1 MQNNLETEL
10 RSGVSRF
17 SAYGKVSIS
26 ADTFPTDAVKAAS
39 GYTYKRVS
47 FPVSV
52 GDNNTIYVQMMGGY
66 SPKKPV
72 IYARNTDNDPIEV
85 NWDLRT
91 NENILENIA
100 DRSFVKVRLE
110 KDADGKLIEKKFL
123 SEFDAITY
131 MADHLK
137 DGQQVY
143 IGGDV
148 EYRHYN
154 GQIQRSF
161 NMTTVALDENEDRKP
176 SAQLSQTYLIDSTSV
191 DRDWEDQLEEK
202 KQLVVNAYVP
212 QYVGKHEGK
221 QIKKTLAFPQQF
233 VLKATDENMD
243 KRKAIVKRF
252 LLTDE
257 DVIRE
262 LSLLCDLVDGY
273 EESTGNV
280 ELSDDLKELIQL
292 GFMTEEAAEKQ
303 MTIGGNRVRETV
315 LVRPM
320 LRRNNGQPELMM
332 EDKYAPEAL
341 VFLQAI
347 MDDEEIDDP
356 FPPEDETAESTESK
370 DENVTTSFE
379 DDINAMFSL
388 KEKGY

>member
-257 DVIRE
+257 DVVRE

-280 ELSDDLKELIQL
+280 ELSDDLKELIKL

-347 MDDEEIDDP
+347 MDDEEVDDP
-356 FPPEDETAESTESK
+356 FPPEDETAKSTESK

-379 DDINAMFSL
+379 DDINAMFS
-388 KEKGY
+388 

>member
-131 MADHLK
+131 MADRLK

-257 DVIRE
+257 DVVRE

-280 ELSDDLKELIQL
+280 ELSDDLKELIKL

-347 MDDEEIDDP
+347 MDNEEVDDP
-356 FPPEDETAESTESK
+356 FPPEDETAKSTESK

-379 DDINAMFSL
+379 DDINAMFS
-388 KEKGY
+388 

>member
-131 MADHLK
+131 MADRLK

-233 VLKATDENMD
+233 VLKATDKNMD

-257 DVIRE
+257 DVVRE

-280 ELSDDLKELIQL
+280 ELSDDLKELIKL

-347 MDDEEIDDP
+347 MDNEEVDDP
-356 FPPEDETAESTESK
+356 FPPEDETAKSTESK

-379 DDINAMFSL
+379 DDINAMFS
-388 KEKGY
+388 

>member
-10 RSGVSRF
+10 RGGVSRF

-26 ADTFPTDAVKAAS
+26 ADTFPTDATKAAS

-110 KDADGKLIEKKFL
+110 KDADGMLIEKKFL

-176 SAQLSQTYLIDSTSV
+176 SAQLSQTYLIDNTSV
-191 DRDWEDQLEEK
+191 DSDWEDQLEEK

-257 DVIRE
+257 DVVRE

-280 ELSDDLKELIQL
+280 ELSDDLKELIKL

-347 MDDEEIDDP
+347 MDDEEVDDP
-356 FPPEDETAESTESK
+356 FPPEDETAKSTESK

-379 DDINAMFSL
+379 DDINAMFS
-388 KEKGY
+388 

>member
-1 MQNNLETEL
+1 MTQSNLETEL
-10 RSGVSRF
+10 HSGVSRF

-143 IGGDV
+143 IGGEV

-161 NMTTVALDENEDRKP
+161 NITTVGLDENEDRKS
-176 SAQLSQTYLIDSTSV
+176 SAQLTQT
-191 DRDWEDQLEEK
+191 
-202 KQLVVNAYVP
+202 
-212 QYVGKHEGK
+212 
-221 QIKKTLAFPQQF
+221 
-233 VLKATDENMD
+233 
-243 KRKAIVKRF
+243 
-252 LLTDE
+252 
-257 DVIRE
+257 
-262 LSLLCDLVDGY
+262 
-273 EESTGNV
+273 
-280 ELSDDLKELIQL
+280 
-292 GFMTEEAAEKQ
+292 
-303 MTIGGNRVRETV
+303 
-315 LVRPM
+315 
-320 LRRNNGQPELMM
+320 
-332 EDKYAPEAL
+332 
-341 VFLQAI
+341 
-347 MDDEEIDDP
+347 
-356 FPPEDETAESTESK
+356 
-370 DENVTTSFE
+370 
-379 DDINAMFSL
+379 
-388 KEKGY
+388 

>member
-176 SAQLSQTYLIDSTSV
+176 SAQLSQTYLIDNTSV

-257 DVIRE
+257 DVVRE

-280 ELSDDLKELIQL
+280 ELSDDLKELIKL

-347 MDDEEIDDP
+347 MDDEEVDDP
-356 FPPEDETAESTESK
+356 FPPEDETAKSTESK

-379 DDINAMFSL
+379 DDINAMFS
-388 KEKGY
+388 

>member
-10 RSGVSRF
+10 RGGVSRF

-26 ADTFPTDAVKAAS
+26 ADTFPTDATKAAS

-176 SAQLSQTYLIDSTSV
+176 SAQLSQTYLIDNTSV

-257 DVIRE
+257 DVVRE

-280 ELSDDLKELIQL
+280 ELSDDLKELIKL

-356 FPPEDETAESTESK
+356 FPPEDDATESEESK

-379 DDINAMFSL
+379 DDINAMFS
-388 KEKGY
+388 

>member
-176 SAQLSQTYLIDSTSV
+176 SAQLSQTYLIDNTSV

-257 DVIRE
+257 DVVRE

-280 ELSDDLKELIQL
+280 ELSDDLKELIKL

-332 EDKYAPEAL
+332 ADKYAPEAL

-379 DDINAMFSL
+379 DDINAMFS
-388 KEKGY
+388 

>member
-1 MQNNLETEL
+1 MTQSNLETEL
-10 RSGVSRF
+10 HSGVSRF

-221 QIKKTLAFPQQF
+221 QIKKTLAFPQKF

-257 DVIRE
+257 DVVRE

-280 ELSDDLKELIQL
+280 ELSDDLKELIKL

-356 FPPEDETAESTESK
+356 FPPEDEATESTESK

-379 DDINAMFSL
+379 DDINAMFS
-388 KEKGY
+388 

>member
-1 MQNNLETEL
+1 MTQSNLETEL
-10 RSGVSRF
+10 HSGVSRF

-161 NMTTVALDENEDRKP
+161 NMTTVALDENEDREP

-221 QIKKTLAFPQQF
+221 QVKKTLAFPQQF

-257 DVIRE
+257 DVVRE

-280 ELSDDLKELIQL
+280 ELSDDLKELIKL

-315 LVRPM
+315 LIRPM

-356 FPPEDETAESTESK
+356 FPPEDSATESTESK

-379 DDINAMFSL
+379 DDINAMFS
-388 KEKGY
+388 

>member
-26 ADTFPTDAVKAAS
+26 ADTFPTDDVKAAS

-176 SAQLSQTYLIDSTSV
+176 SAQLSQTYLIDNTSV

-257 DVIRE
+257 DVVRE

-280 ELSDDLKELIQL
+280 ELSDDLKELIKL

-347 MDDEEIDDP
+347 MDDEEVDNP
-356 FPPEDETAESTESK
+356 FPPEDGTAKSTESK
-370 DENVTTSFE
+370 DENVTNSFE
-379 DDINAMFSL
+379 DDINAMFS
-388 KEKGY
+388 

>member
-257 DVIRE
+257 DVVRE

-280 ELSDDLKELIQL
+280 ELSDDLKELIKL

-347 MDDEEIDDP
+347 MDDEEVDNP
-356 FPPEDETAESTESK
+356 FTPEDETAKSTESK

-379 DDINAMFSL
+379 DDINAMFS
-388 KEKGY
+388 

>member
-1 MQNNLETEL
+1 MTQSNLETEL
-10 RSGVSRF
+10 HSGVSRF

-257 DVIRE
+257 DVVRE

-280 ELSDDLKELIQL
+280 ELSDDLKELIKL

-347 MDDEEIDDP
+347 MDDEEVDDP
-356 FPPEDETAESTESK
+356 FPPEDEVAKSTESK

-379 DDINAMFSL
+379 DDINAMFS
-388 KEKGY
+388 

>member
-257 DVIRE
+257 DVVRE

-280 ELSDDLKELIQL
+280 ELSDDLKELIKL

-356 FPPEDETAESTESK
+356 FPPEDETAKSTESK

-379 DDINAMFSL
+379 DDINAMFS
-388 KEKGY
+388 

>member
-257 DVIRE
+257 GVVRE

-280 ELSDDLKELIQL
+280 ELSDDLKELIKL

-347 MDDEEIDDP
+347 MDDEEVDDP
-356 FPPEDETAESTESK
+356 FPPEDETAKSTESK

-379 DDINAMFSL
+379 DDINAMFS
-388 KEKGY
+388 

>member
-1 MQNNLETEL
+1 MTQSNLETEL
-10 RSGVSRF
+10 HSGVSRF

-257 DVIRE
+257 DVVRE

-280 ELSDDLKELIQL
+280 ELSDDLKELIKL

-356 FPPEDETAESTESK
+356 FPPEDETAKSTESK

-379 DDINAMFSL
+379 DDINAMFS
-388 KEKGY
+388 

>member
-1 MQNNLETEL
+1 MTQSNLETEL
-10 RSGVSRF
+10 HSGVSRF

-137 DGQQVY
+137 DGQRVY

-161 NMTTVALDENEDRKP
+161 NMTTVALDENEDREP
-176 SAQLSQTYLIDSTSV
+176 SAQLSQTYLIDNTSV

-257 DVIRE
+257 DVVRE
-262 LSLLCDLVDGY
+262 LSLLCELVDGY

-280 ELSDDLKELIQL
+280 ELSDDLKELIKL

-347 MDDEEIDDP
+347 MDDEEVDDP
-356 FPPEDETAESTESK
+356 FPPEDDATESTESK

-379 DDINAMFSL
+379 DDINAMFS
-388 KEKGY
+388 

>member
-1 MQNNLETEL
+1 MTQSNLETEL
-10 RSGVSRF
+10 HSGVSRF

-257 DVIRE
+257 DVVRE

-280 ELSDDLKELIQL
+280 ELSDDLKELIKL

-347 MDDEEIDDP
+347 MDDEEVDDP
-356 FPPEDETAESTESK
+356 FPPEDETAKSTESK

-379 DDINAMFSL
+379 DDINAMFS
-388 KEKGY
+388 

>member
-1 MQNNLETEL
+1 MTQSNLETEL
-10 RSGVSRF
+10 HSGVSRF
-17 SAYGKVSIS
+17 SAYGKVTIS

-52 GDNNTIYVQMMGGY
+52 GGNNTIYVQMMGGY

-161 NMTTVALDENEDRKP
+161 NMTTVTLDENEDREP

-221 QIKKTLAFPQQF
+221 QVKKTLAFPQQF

-257 DVIRE
+257 DVVRE

-280 ELSDDLKELIQL
+280 ELSDDLKELIKL

-356 FPPEDETAESTESK
+356 FPPEDDATESTESK

-379 DDINAMFSL
+379 DDINAMFS
-388 KEKGY
+388 

>member
-52 GDNNTIYVQMMGGY
+52 GGNNTIYVQMMGGY

-176 SAQLSQTYLIDSTSV
+176 SAQLSQTYLIDNTSV

-257 DVIRE
+257 DVVRE

-280 ELSDDLKELIQL
+280 ELSDDLKELIKL

-347 MDDEEIDDP
+347 MDDEEVDDP
-356 FPPEDETAESTESK
+356 FPPEDETAKSTESK

-379 DDINAMFSL
+379 DDINAMFS
-388 KEKGY
+388 

>member
-1 MQNNLETEL
+1 MTKSNLETEL
-10 RSGVSRF
+10 RGGVSRF
-17 SAYGKVSIS
+17 SAYGTVSIS
-26 ADTFPTDAVKAAS
+26 ADTFPEDAVKAAS
-39 GYTYKRVS
+39 GYTYKRVA

-52 GDNNTIYVQMMGGY
+52 GNNNTIYVQMMGGY

-72 IYARNTDNDPIEV
+72 IYARNTNNDPIEV
-85 NWDLRT
+85 NWDMRT
-91 NENILENIA
+91 NENILENIS
-100 DRSFVKVRLE
+100 DRSFTKVRLE

-131 MADHLK
+131 MAEHLK
-137 DGQQVY
+137 DGQRVY

-161 NMTTVALDENEDRKP
+161 NMTTVVLDEKENREP
-176 SAQLSQTYLIDSTSV
+176 SAQLTQTYLLDSTSV

-221 QIKKTLAFPQQF
+221 QIKKTLAFPQKF

-262 LSLLCDLVDGY
+262 LSLVCDLIDGY

-280 ELSDDLKELIQL
+280 ELSDDLKELVDL
-292 GFMTEEAAEKQ
+292 GVMTMEAAQNQ

-315 LVRPM
+315 MVRPM

-332 EDKYAPEAL
+332 DDKYAPEAL

-356 FPPEDETAESTESK
+356 FPLEDNETESTESK
-370 DENVTTSFE
+370 DENVTNSFE
-379 DDINAMFSL
+379 DDINAMFS
-388 KEKGY
+388 

>member
-161 NMTTVALDENEDRKP
+161 NMTTVALDENEDREP

-257 DVIRE
+257 DVVRE

-280 ELSDDLKELIQL
+280 ELSDDLKELIKL

-356 FPPEDETAESTESK
+356 FPPEDDATESTESK

-379 DDINAMFSL
+379 DDINAMFS
-388 KEKGY
+388 

>member
-1 MQNNLETEL
+1 MTQSNLETEL
-10 RSGVSRF
+10 HSGVSRF

-26 ADTFPTDAVKAAS
+26 ADTFPNDAVKAAS

-52 GDNNTIYVQMMGGY
+52 GGNNTIYVQMMGGY

-161 NMTTVALDENEDRKP
+161 NMTTVALDENEDREP

-257 DVIRE
+257 DVVRE

-280 ELSDDLKELIQL
+280 ELSDDLKELIKL
-292 GFMTEEAAEKQ
+292 GFMTKEAAEKQ

-356 FPPEDETAESTESK
+356 FPPEDDATESTESK

-379 DDINAMFSL
+379 DDINAMFS
-388 KEKGY
+388 

>member
-176 SAQLSQTYLIDSTSV
+176 SAQLSQTYLIDNTSV
-191 DRDWEDQLEEK
+191 DSDWEDQLEEK

-257 DVIRE
+257 DVVRE

-280 ELSDDLKELIQL
+280 ELSDDLKELIKL

-347 MDDEEIDDP
+347 MDDEEVDDP
-356 FPPEDETAESTESK
+356 FPPEDETAKSTESK

-379 DDINAMFSL
+379 DDINAMFS
-388 KEKGY
+388 